1 MVLSPQTFPCMPTM
15 KVGWNWETTQKATKV
30 QKRQRQMW
38 LGFTFRPFQ
47 PEAGLHGEE
56 GEEGY
61 TKRGQ

>member
-1 MVLSPQTFPCMPTM
+1 MPTM

-30 QKRQRQMW
+30 QKRQMW

-61 TKRGQ
+61 TKLGQ